1 MFTFFK
7 ALGKFFL
14 EVAKT
19 LIIYTVIKAILNPHE
34 TIKPSYVTGEL
45 RSCF

>member
-19 LIIYTVIKAILNPHE
+19 LIIKAILNPHE